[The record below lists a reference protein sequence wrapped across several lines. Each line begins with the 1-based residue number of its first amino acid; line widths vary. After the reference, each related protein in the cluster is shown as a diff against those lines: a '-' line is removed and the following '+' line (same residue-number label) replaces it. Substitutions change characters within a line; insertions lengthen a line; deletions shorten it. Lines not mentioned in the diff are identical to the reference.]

1 MRKAGILLP
10 IFSLPNSYGI
20 GTLGKEAYQF
30 VDFLKKSHQ
39 AYWQVLPLGP
49 TSYGDSPY
57 QSFSVFAGNPYFI
70 DLEMLVDDNLLT
82 KEEIACLIDESTKI
96 NYEKLYNTKFLIL
109 RKAYERFLDKED
121 MNHFIVENSDW
132 LEDYAIFMT
141 LKNYYNGKS
150 FYEWD
155 DSYKLRKKEALEKI
169 KVDKKEDI
177 SFWEFVQY
185 IFFKQ
190 WNLLKKY
197 ANENGIMLI
206 GDMPIYTSLDSSDVW
221 SNSKEFQLDK
231 DLQPKLVAGCP
242 PDDFSPLGQLW
253 GNPLYNYKEM
263 KKNNYR
269 WWVRRVEVAS
279 KLFDIIRIDH
289 FRGFEAYFAIP
300 KSEKD
305 ATSGKW
311 LKGPN
316 VDLFKQIEKQLGK
329 VNIIAE
335 NLGFLTDKVQIML
348 DKLGYPG
355 MKVLEFGF
363 DPKGDSDAMP
373 HNLSY
378 NMVVYPGTHDNMPI
392 RAWYDSLDFESK
404 KFVKDYLYFNEDYD
418 VGNRMIR
425 ACLASPAKMAII
437 SFPDYLQKGLEA
449 RINTP
454 STLGTNWCW
463 RMEKGDMNDD
473 LANYISYLQK
483 IYRRTN

>member
-96 NYEKLYNTKFLIL
+96 NYEKLYNTRFLIL

-190 WNLLKKY
+190 
-197 ANENGIMLI
+197 
-206 GDMPIYTSLDSSDVW
+206 
-221 SNSKEFQLDK
+221 
-231 DLQPKLVAGCP
+231 
-242 PDDFSPLGQLW
+242 
-253 GNPLYNYKEM
+253 
-263 KKNNYR
+263 
-269 WWVRRVEVAS
+269 
-279 KLFDIIRIDH
+279 
-289 FRGFEAYFAIP
+289 
-300 KSEKD
+300 
-305 ATSGKW
+305 
-311 LKGPN
+311 
-316 VDLFKQIEKQLGK
+316 
-329 VNIIAE
+329 
-335 NLGFLTDKVQIML
+335 
-348 DKLGYPG
+348 
-355 MKVLEFGF
+355 
-363 DPKGDSDAMP
+363 
-373 HNLSY
+373 
-378 NMVVYPGTHDNMPI
+378 
-392 RAWYDSLDFESK
+392 
-404 KFVKDYLYFNEDYD
+404 
-418 VGNRMIR
+418 
-425 ACLASPAKMAII
+425 
-437 SFPDYLQKGLEA
+437 
-449 RINTP
+449 
-454 STLGTNWCW
+454 
-463 RMEKGDMNDD
+463 
-473 LANYISYLQK
+473 
-483 IYRRTN
+483 